1 MSENESKEKAPYVLE
16 KEKFKIINI
25 LAILVA
31 VVTYFATDIGIFKAF
46 GLWLVALIAIA
57 LLYQLFDNRK
67 E

>member
-1 MSENESKEKAPYVLE
+1 MSENESKEKAPLE
-16 KEKFKIINI
+16 IEKDKMKIVQV

-57 LLYQLFDNRK
+57 GLYQLFGNRK